1 MINETELNISNKSY
15 TNKDFAS
22 IYPELLEL
30 AKKLTNKWD
39 PSTSNESDPGVVLLK
54 LLAFIGDKNNYYI
67 DKSILETFLPSATQE
82 SSMRKLTEMN
92 GYEMGY
98 FNSAEVDVT
107 FMYRGL
113 MSNDS
118 DSMSIV
124 LPAYSTVIT
133 GTDGETTYV
142 LKDRVELTTRGVSV
156 TKPAIEGTLKF
167 LRGTDNSYIQ
177 LNNLDDNNRVY
188 FPERFVAVNGI
199 FVTNVSEENNLWD
212 RVENLNTE
220 VPSVKCFK
228 FGFDST
234 KNLPYIEFPKNI
246 SSLIGNG
253 LDIKYIIT
261 KGVDGNVKAN
271 FLNKLFNTTDLTTL
285 TTWTSSEAEEA
296 LPATLSD
303 LVISNQSASFNGKN
317 PETINEAY
325 NNFKKV
331 VGTFSTLVTTR
342 DYANFIY
349 KLVDSS
355 NNFEVSNIQV
365 SDRRTDVNYS
375 NNIVTFNEFGKT
387 IVSNEDT
394 EKISPFD
401 IILYPLE
408 STKGNYDS
416 SSYYTSFKRKVIS
429 TDYLSNNEELDKVR
443 NISHNMLDLK
453 NEDVYLYKNYV
464 KLNVKI
470 TTINKVTEA
479 EAVSVITN
487 VKKELYKKFNARE
500 IDYGH
505 EIPYDT
511 IFTTIQQAD
520 PRIKNVSLDEPELST
535 KVMLSSVSE
544 PEVDYNEV
552 NEFGESYHE
561 KLLAK
566 NILAGR
572 ISLFDYY
579 DDFSFDFYQSKID
592 GTGPIIDKLASITTE
607 VVIPSATIGEISG
620 INDGYKLKEN
630 EVVQL
635 IGPNLTTKIT
645 YPQFINFHYTGDDV
659 EPNVEYQLKPSE
671 VLKINYTDSKKV
683 EKNITYGEGDIIRV
697 SGFTMK
703 ATGPD
708 DERAKITKKF
718 NGTDLSMTTLSTD
731 ETIEIRDFVKS
742 TLKPTVWKCYWILDE
757 RKNPDNCL
765 FPSGQSET
773 ILTEGE
779 TFIYTDDSM
788 TELVILGSGTKLTI
802 SSDSALPPPSFWT
815 LDREKLISKEKINDD
830 GLAAF
835 SAFDWKSIDFS
846 ETTLTIQEMS
856 IYTFGEGSTVK
867 ITTPFDDDIDNT
879 LIDVDDGAE
888 ISYKETDSSD
898 FIVVPQYSIT
908 NANWKV
914 NSRLDINMSPTKAQ
928 KVQSGQ
934 TITFKDKDL
943 TETEIKQDEPNN
955 TVISLNTP
963 IQRSG
968 GVDIDLRV
976 SRFVD
981 QKIEKTHEVSAFV
994 YNQQL
999 ADEKFTRDAET
1010 DLIVYEVKNY
1020 NGVETLPI
1028 ITFADK
1034 TNLILFHWNKSEASS
1049 VTSITVSATGATVSV
1064 SKYNQE
1070 GSNGTLVEGLNI
1082 LQISGDATKLSI
1094 TIEGET
1100 EDSTDILTIGKLSVI
1115 NDLNYDRF
1123 GFDDDNKEDLTE
1135 SLLAEIS
1142 RLATVSETVNEED
1155 IEKDIFYY
1163 NAPLD
1168 ASHLIEVENLS
1179 LPHALFDYNNIANQF
1194 TLSEIDVN
1202 GSTIEVVRASR
1213 R

>member
-113 MSNDS
+113 MNNDS

-199 FVTNVSEENNLWD
+199 FVANVSEENNLWD

-349 KLVDSS
+349 KLVDGS

-394 EKISPFD
+394 TEISPFD

-520 PRIKNVSLDEPELST
+520 SRIKNVSLDEPELST

-592 GTGPIIDKLASITTE
+592 GKGPIIDKLASITTE

-630 EVVQL
+630 EVIQL

-659 EPNVEYQLKPSE
+659 EPNVEYQLKPTD
-671 VLKINYTDSKKV
+671 VLKINYTDSNKK

-867 ITTPFDDDIDNT
+867 ITTPFNVNIDNN
-879 LIDVDDGAE
+879 LIDVNEDAK

-898 FIVVPQYSIT
+898 FIEVPQYSIP
-908 NANWKV
+908 NVKWQV

-928 KVQSGQ
+928 KVQTGQ
-934 TITFKDKDL
+934 TITL
-943 TETEIKQDEPNN
+943 TNVDINDNPQTPIVIEQDGTNN

-1010 DLIVYEVKNY
+1010 DLIVYEIKNY

-1028 ITFADK
+1028 ITLSSK
-1034 TNLILFHWNKSEASS
+1034 LNLILFHWNKSETSS
-1049 VTSITVSATGATVSV
+1049 VTSIIVSATGATGATV

-1082 LQISGDATKLSI
+1082 LQIDGDATALTI
-1094 TIEGET
+1094 TITGADT
-1100 EDSTDILTIGKLSVI
+1100 DSTDILTIGKLSVI
-1115 NDLNYDRF
+1115 NGLNHKRF

-1142 RLATVSETVNEED
+1142 ELATVEG
-1155 IEKDIFYY
+1155 KDIFYY

>member
-113 MSNDS
+113 MNNAS

-133 GTDGETTYV
+133 GTDGATTYV

-401 IILYPLE
+401 IVLYPLE

-443 NISHNMLDLK
+443 NISHNMLKLDD
-453 NEDVYLYKNYV
+453 EDVYLYKNYV

-479 EAVSVITN
+479 EAASVIAN

-535 KVMLSSVSE
+535 KVMISSVLE

-592 GTGPIIDKLASITTE
+592 GKGPIIDKLASITTE
-607 VVIPSATIGEISG
+607 VVIPSAS
-620 INDGYKLKEN
+620 INAGYELKEN
-630 EVVQL
+630 EVIQL

-659 EPNVEYQLKPSE
+659 TPNVEYQLKPSE
-671 VLKINYTDSKKV
+671 VLKINYTDSKKE
-683 EKNITYGEGDIIRV
+683 EKNITYVAGDIIRV
-697 SGFTMK
+697 SGFIMK

-718 NGTDLSMTTLSTD
+718 NGTDLSMATLSTG

-765 FPSGQSET
+765 FPEGQSET

-846 ETTLTIQEMS
+846 DTTLTIQEMS
-856 IYTFGEGSTVK
+856 IYTFGEDSTVK
-867 ITTPFDDDIDNT
+867 ITDFEDNLTNTPV
-879 LIDVDDGAE
+879 DVSSAST

-898 FIVVPQYSIT
+898 FTVVPQYSIP
-908 NANWKV
+908 NVKWQV

-934 TITFKDKDL
+934 TITLKDKDL

-1020 NGVETLPI
+1020 EDEETLPI
-1028 ITFADK
+1028 ITLADK
-1034 TNLILFHWNKSEASS
+1034 TNLILFHWNKSDTSDVE
-1049 VTSITVSATGATVSV
+1049 SITVSATGADVT
-1064 SKYNQE
+1064 KYNQE
-1070 GSNGTLVEGLNI
+1070 ESNGTLVEGLNI
-1082 LQISGDATKLSI
+1082 LQIDGDATELII

-1115 NDLNYDRF
+1115 NGLNHKRF

-1142 RLATVSETVNEED
+1142 RLATVSETVNETVYK
-1155 IEKDIFYY
+1155 KDIFYY

-1168 ASHLIEVENLS
+1168 VSHLIEVENLS